1 MATVRMSEPSVPPP
15 TSALPTLP
23 VLKTRKSPSGL
34 STTLATSRLAS
45 MSQTPSKLA
54 LRTPSRLVRPALA
67 PETLQTSSTPEVP
80 TLRSTSMSPEHD
92 LGSPGKEI
100 RRSISIAAFPQPPK
114 IGRRITPDSKSSRYA
129 PSPMSEQNKRGS
141 AESTESGRP
150 AGSSRAKK
158 PRTSPDS
165 LGRSFAASASLSL
178 LDGSGGGK
186 SITGTP
192 GARGSGGVVS
202 VASPA
207 HSRSS
212 SAQDSCSTSATTFED
227 VDESARRGRAADGSA
242 KDGERKS
249 ASNEGKGNVLVSVRV
264 RPDAAASGDK
274 KSDGE
279 WMVDGRKSLVA
290 YKGREGGNYYYGK
303 FVELRKAVTSHH

>member
-23 VLKTRKSPSGL
+23 ILKTRKSPSGVP
-34 STTLATSRLAS
+34 TSYSPRLTS

-54 LRTPSRLVRPALA
+54 LRTPSRLLRPTLS
-67 PETLQTSSTPEVP
+67 PETLHTSSTPEVP
-80 TLRSTSMSPEHD
+80 TLRSSSISPEHD
-92 LGSPGKEI
+92 PGSPGKEV

-114 IGRRITPDSKSSRYA
+114 IGRRTATESKSLRYV
-129 PSPMSEQNKRGS
+129 PSPISEHNKRGS
-141 AESTESGRP
+141 AESAESGRP
-150 AGSSRAKK
+150 ASSSRSKK
-158 PRTSPDS
+158 LRTSPDS
-165 LGRSFAASASLSL
+165 LGRPFAASATLGL
-178 LDGSGGGK
+178 LKGGGDGR

-192 GARGSGGVVS
+192 GARGSGGVAS
-202 VASPA
+202 VASPS

-212 SAQDSCSTSATTFED
+212 SAQGSCSTTATTFED
-227 VDESARRGRAADGSA
+227 VDESARRGRTDAEDPA
-242 KDGERKS
+242 KDGNRQS
-249 ASNEGKGNVLVSVRV
+249 ASNEGKGNVIVSVRV

-290 YKGREGGNYYYGK
+290 YKGREGGSYYYGK
-303 FVELRKAVTSHH
+303 SSSFRKLARQC

>member
-1 MATVRMSEPSVPPP
+1 MATVRMSELSVPPP
-15 TSALPTLP
+15 TSALPNLP

-34 STTLATSRLAS
+34 PTTSTTSRFAS
-45 MSQTPSKLA
+45 MSQTPVKLA

-67 PETLQTSSTPEVP
+67 PENLQTSSTPEVP
-80 TLRSTSMSPEHD
+80 TLRSSSMSPEHD
-92 LGSPGKEI
+92 LGSPGKEV

-114 IGRRITPDSKSSRYA
+114 IGRRIATDAKSLRYA

-178 LDGSGGGK
+178 TNGSGDGR
-186 SITGTP
+186 SITGAP
-192 GARGSGGVVS
+192 GTRGSDGVVS

-212 SAQDSCSTSATTFED
+212 SAQGSCSTSATTFDD
-227 VDESARRGRAADGSA
+227 VDESARRGRAEADDSA
-242 KDGERKS
+242 KDGKRQS

-303 FVELRKAVTSHH
+303 SSSFGTSSHH